1 MNTSQNICCK
11 ELALTEFQL
20 KKSISEVDDDE
31 LLYYINAGKTRL
43 LLLFINTYN
52 RKSTGDN
59 NKLIRN
65 KKKILGLPLASSQTR
80 QLYNLRFPHREFLDF
95 SL

>member
-20 KKSISEVDDDE
+20 SENDE

-65 KKKILGLPLASSQTR
+65 KKIKINPGATTGFFSNQTII
-80 QLYNLRFPHREFLDF
+80 
-95 SL
+95 